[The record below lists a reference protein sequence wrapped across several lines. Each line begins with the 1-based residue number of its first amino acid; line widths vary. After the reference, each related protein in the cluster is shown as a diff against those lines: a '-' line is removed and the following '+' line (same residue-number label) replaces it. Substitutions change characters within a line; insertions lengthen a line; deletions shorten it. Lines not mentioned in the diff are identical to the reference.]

1 MQLLAIVLYNATG
14 DRQVV
19 EFTPGALNVVTG
31 SPGTWKS
38 ALLDIVEFCLG
49 RCTVTMP
56 VGPIT
61 QTVAWYA
68 VLLRLPGGGRAFV
81 ARPAARPGAASSQ
94 LAMLEIGAD
103 LEPLPFEDL
112 ETNADADSVR
122 DQLGRAIGIEEN
134 ATDPEPHS
142 LRQPLEATS
151 ATRPCSASS
160 ARARSATAI
169 SSSIDRARRE
179 ARSAVPSK
187 TRCRTSS
194 ALSREIKLS
203 SANF

>member
-1 MQLLAIVLYNATG
+1 MQLLAIILYNASG

-19 EFTPGALNVVTG
+19 KFTPGALNVVTG
-31 SPGTWKS
+31 SPGTGKS

-49 RCTVTMP
+49 RSTITMP

-68 VLLRLPGGGRAFV
+68 VLLQLPGGRAFV
-81 ARPAARPGAASSQ
+81 ARPAGQPGAASSQ

-122 DQLGRAIGIEEN
+122 
-134 ATDPEPHS
+134 
-142 LRQPLEATS
+142 
-151 ATRPCSASS
+151 
-160 ARARSATAI
+160 
-169 SSSIDRARRE
+169 
-179 ARSAVPSK
+179 
-187 TRCRTSS
+187 
-194 ALSREIKLS
+194 
-203 SANF
+203 